1 MEHRWKDG
9 ADSGAHCQALDV
21 ACLQAYKSALFVE
34 RQDNNGTLRTK
45 EWFNVL
51 GRLTKYFW
59 RGRNWK
65 AAFHAVGLLGKH
77 TAISEEIRQ
86 LGLRRVTDSP
96 AVMPSEIQLQEIWP
110 RRKTIPFKSLFWLP
124 AKLKPDEIDW
134 MKTQSRSKLYVIYT
148 FIFLIWLSHQ
158 FIKQ

>member
-1 MEHRWKDG
+1 ML
-9 ADSGAHCQALDV
+9 QPLDV
-21 ACLQAYKSALFVE
+21 ACLQAYKSVLNQLFVE
-34 RQDNNGTLRTK
+34 RQDNDGTLRTK

-65 AAFHAVGLLGKH
+65 AAFHAVGLLGRP

-86 LGLRRVTDSP
+86 LGLSRLTDSP
-96 AVMPSEIQLQEIWP
+96 TVMPSEIQLQEIWP

-124 AKLKPDEIDW
+124 AKLKPDEID
-134 MKTQSRSKLYVIYT
+134 
-148 FIFLIWLSHQ
+148 
-158 FIKQ
+158 